1 MISELL
7 QVLLSTCIYV
17 CMHAECASRFQISIN
32 SQAHYTYVQAV
43 TLLSIDF
50 IPNRGHL
57 ILKCTQHV
65 ATPPLSSNKTVQT
78 DKALMHKVGP
88 KPCK

>member
-1 MISELL
+1 MISKLL
-7 QVLLSTCIYV
+7 QVLLSTCIYM
-17 CMHAECASRFQISIN
+17 CMHSECASRSEISVN
-32 SQAHYTYVQAV
+32 SPAHYTYVQAV

-50 IPNRGHL
+50 IPKRGHL
-57 ILKCTQHV
+57 TLKSTQQV

-78 DKALMHKVGP
+78 DKALMQKVDP